1 MKKVTFCAPVK
12 KDCVSQVLQ
21 GDLRPAPHHLKS
33 PGFQTPKYKPPVAVV
48 TTEPTRTIT
57 EEALGLKADNLL
69 QPQMSGHNNPFPDL
83 TKPQNLVPTKNPDS
97 NHKIASKPP
106 KKPVSNFMMFVNE
119 HRASFIQKGL
129 SDKEASDRAVN
140 LWNTSS
146 PAVKNKYQIRY
157 EKQKSEYDNKMAK
170 YKENMINKKDQKK
183 GAKGNI

>member
-1 MKKVTFCAPVK
+1 MKKVTFCDPVK
-12 KDCVSQVLQ
+12 KDCVSKVLL
-21 GDLRPAPHHLKS
+21 GDLGPSPHKLQSTGFKAPN
-33 PGFQTPKYKPPVAVV
+33 KPPLAI
-48 TTEPTRTIT
+48 TIPTLAIT
-57 EEALGLKADNLL
+57 EKDLGLRADNLL
-69 QPQMSGHNNPFPDL
+69 QPPLMSGHNNPFPDL